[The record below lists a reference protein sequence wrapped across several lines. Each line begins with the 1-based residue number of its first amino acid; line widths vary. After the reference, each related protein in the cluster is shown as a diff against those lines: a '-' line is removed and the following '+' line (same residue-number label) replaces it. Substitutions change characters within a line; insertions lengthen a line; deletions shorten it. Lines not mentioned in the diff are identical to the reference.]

1 MTDGETGRKRE
12 NTLKI
17 VYTGLKPD
25 KGLKKNDLQASGP
38 KLPDRPEELD
48 RTLLSEAF
56 YQVFGREEGE
66 PVFVFSP
73 GRVNLI
79 GEHTD
84 YNGGHVFPAALT
96 IGTYFAARRRRDR
109 RVRFYSGNFKNTRV
123 IERTLDL
130 LDFDAQKGYS
140 NYPMGMIWA
149 YETKLGLSLPSGL
162 DCYIVGNIPNAS
174 GLSSSASIEVGMGI
188 VLNTLFG
195 FTVSNQDV
203 ALLGQYSENHYNGV
217 NCGIMDQFSIAM
229 GKKDCAIFLDCATLD
244 YDYAP
249 LQMDGL
255 RIVIA
260 CTNKKRGL
268 ADSKYNERR
277 AECEEALR
285 RLNTVVDAPS
295 LGALTPEEFDAH
307 QDAIGDETLIR
318 RARHAVYE
326 NARTVEAVKRLQ
338 AGDIEGFGKLMN
350 ASHGS
355 LRDDYEVTGPE
366 LDALAEASWAVP
378 GVLGARMTGAG
389 FGGCAVAIVREEAVE
404 NYKRRV
410 GAAYLNR
417 IGYEA
422 SFYVADAG
430 SGAHAL

>member
-1 MTDGETGRKRE
+1 M
-12 NTLKI
+12 KI
-17 VYTGLKPD
+17 VYTGAKPD
-25 KGLKKNDLQASGP
+25 KGPKKNDGAADAVC
-38 KLPDRPEELD
+38 LPARPEELD
-48 RTLLSEAF
+48 REALANAF
-56 YQVFGREEGE
+56 YKVFGREEGE

-96 IGTYFAARRRRDR
+96 IGTYFAARKRRDR
-109 RVRFYSGNFKNTRV
+109 KVRFYSGNFRNTRV
-123 IERTLDL
+123 IERSLDN
-130 LDFDAQKGYS
+130 LDFDGSKGYS

-149 YETKLGLSLPSGL
+149 YGKKLDLTLPCGL
-162 DCYIVGNIPNAS
+162 DCYIIGNIPNAS

-188 VLNTLFG
+188 VLNTLYG
-195 FTVSNQDV
+195 FRVSNQDV
-203 ALLGQYSENHYNGV
+203 ALLGQYSENNYNGV

-229 GKKDCAIFLDCATLD
+229 GKRDCAIFLDCATLA
-244 YDYAP
+244 YEYAP
-249 LQMDGL
+249 LAMEGL

-285 RLNTVVDAPS
+285 RLNTVLKAPS
-295 LGALTPEEFDAH
+295 LGALTPEEFEAH
-307 QDAIGDETLIR
+307 KDVIGDEVLIK

-326 NARTVEAVKRLQ
+326 NARTIEAVRKLRE
-338 AGDIEGFGKLMN
+338 GDVAGFGKLMN
-350 ASHGS
+350 ESHVS
-355 LRDDYEVTGPE
+355 LRDDYEVTGLE
-366 LDALAEASWAVP
+366 LDTLAETSWTMP

-404 NYKRRV
+404 QYKRRV
-410 GAAYLNR
+410 GAVYLNKV
-417 IGYEA
+417 GYEA
-422 SFYVADAG
+422 DFYVAAPGD
-430 SGAHAL
+430 GAHAL

>member
-1 MTDGETGRKRE
+1 VPGGPGGQHEGDPKV
-12 NTLKI
+12 KI
-17 VYTGLKPD
+17 VYTGERPGAKKPES
-25 KGLKKNDLQASGP
+25 KAYAPELP
-38 KLPDRPEELD
+38 KRPEELNKEA
-48 RTLLSEAF
+48 LAGAF
-56 YQVFGREEGE
+56 YEIFGREEGE

-96 IGTYFAARRRRDR
+96 IGTYFAARKRRDR
-109 RVRFYSGNFKNTRV
+109 RVRFYSGNFRNTRV
-123 IERTLDL
+123 AERSLDS
-130 LDFDAQKGYS
+130 LDFDPSKGYS

-149 YETKLGLSLPSGL
+149 YETKLGLRLPSGL
-162 DCYIVGNIPNAS
+162 DCYIAGNIPNAS
-174 GLSSSASIEVGMGI
+174 GLSSSASIEVGMGT

-195 FTVSNQDV
+195 FDVSPKDV

-244 YDYAP
+244 YQYAP
-249 LQMDGL
+249 LQMDGMK
-255 RIVIA
+255 IVIS

-285 RLNTVVDAPS
+285 RLNTVIDAPT
-295 LGALTPEEFDAH
+295 LGALSPEEFEAH
-307 QDAIGDETLIR
+307 KDAIGDDVLLR
-318 RARHAVYE
+318 RARHAVTE

-338 AGDIEGFGKLMN
+338 AGDVTGFGRLMN
-350 ASHGS
+350 ESHKS
-355 LRDDYEVTGPE
+355 LRDDYEVTGIE
-366 LDALAEASWAVP
+366 LDTIAETSWTVP

-404 NYKRRV
+404 NYKKRV
-410 GAAYLNR
+410 GAAYLNKV
-417 IGYEA
+417 GYEA
-422 SFYVADAG
+422 DFYVVDAG

>member
-1 MTDGETGRKRE
+1 M
-12 NTLKI
+12 I
-17 VYTGLKPD
+17 
-25 KGLKKNDLQASGP
+25 
-38 KLPDRPEELD
+38 LPERPELLD
-48 RTLLSEAF
+48 RAALSEAF
-56 YQVFGREEGE
+56 YKVFGREEGE

-96 IGTYFAARRRRDR
+96 IGTYFAARKRRDR
-109 RVRFYSGNFKNTRV
+109 RVRFFSGNFKNSRV
-123 IERTLDL
+123 AERSLDHL
-130 LDFDAQKGYS
+130 AFDRTKGYS
-140 NYPMGMIWA
+140 NYPMGMIWT
-149 YETKLGLSLPSGL
+149 YETKLGLSLPCGL
-162 DCYIVGNIPNAS
+162 DCYIFGNIPNAS
-174 GLSSSASIEVGMGI
+174 GLSSSASIEVGMGV
-188 VLNTLFG
+188 VLNTLYG
-195 FTVSNQDV
+195 FDVSNQDV
-203 ALLGQYSENHYNGV
+203 ALAGQYSENHYNGV

-244 YDYAP
+244 YAYAP
-249 LQMDGL
+249 LAMEGL
-255 RIVIA
+255 KIVIS

-285 RLNTVVDAPS
+285 RLNAVIEAPT
-295 LGALTPEEFDAH
+295 LGALTPEAFEAH
-307 QDAIGDETLIR
+307 KEAIGDGTLIR

-350 ASHGS
+350 ESHVS
-355 LRDDYEVTGPE
+355 LRDDYEVTGLE
-366 LDALAEASWAVP
+366 LDTLFEASLAVP

-410 GAAYLNR
+410 GAAYLNKV
-417 IGYEA
+417 GYA
-422 SFYVADAG
+422 ADFYVVDAG
-430 SGAHAL
+430 DGTHAL

>member
-1 MTDGETGRKRE
+1 M
-12 NTLKI
+12 
-17 VYTGLKPD
+17 
-25 KGLKKNDLQASGP
+25 
-38 KLPDRPEELD
+38 
-48 RTLLSEAF
+48 
-56 YQVFGREEGE
+56 
-66 PVFVFSP
+66 
-73 GRVNLI
+73 
-79 GEHTD
+79 
-84 YNGGHVFPAALT
+84 
-96 IGTYFAARRRRDR
+96 
-109 RVRFYSGNFKNTRV
+109 
-123 IERTLDL
+123 
-130 LDFDAQKGYS
+130 
-140 NYPMGMIWA
+140 
-149 YETKLGLSLPSGL
+149 
-162 DCYIVGNIPNAS
+162 C
-174 GLSSSASIEVGMGI
+174 I
-188 VLNTLFG
+188 VLNTLVG

-285 RLNTVVDAPS
+285 RLNTVIDAPS
-295 LGALTPEEFDAH
+295 LGALTPEKFDAH

-350 ASHGS
+350 ASHVS

-430 SGAHAL
+430 AGAHAL

>member
-1 MTDGETGRKRE
+1 M
-12 NTLKI
+12 KI
-17 VYTGLKPD
+17 VYTGAKPD
-25 KGLKKNDLQASGP
+25 KGTKKNDGAANGP
-38 KLPDRPEELD
+38 ALPERPEELD
-48 RTLLSEAF
+48 RTALANAF

-66 PVFVFSP
+66 PVFIFSP

-96 IGTYFAARRRRDR
+96 IGTYFAARKRRDR

-123 IERTLDL
+123 AERTLDA
-130 LDFDAQKGYS
+130 LDFDPTKGYS

-149 YETKLGLSLPSGL
+149 YEKKLGLKLPCGL

-188 VLNTLFG
+188 VLNTLYG
-195 FTVSNQDV
+195 FEVSNQDV
-203 ALLGQYSENHYNGV
+203 ALLGQYSENNYNGV

-229 GKKDCAIFLDCATLD
+229 GKKDCAIFLDCATLQ
-244 YDYAP
+244 YSYAP
-249 LQMDGL
+249 LAMEGL

-285 RLNTVVDAPS
+285 RLNTVVKAES
-295 LGALTPEEFDAH
+295 LGALTPEEFEAH
-307 QDAIGDETLIR
+307 KDAIGDETLIR
-318 RARHAVYE
+318 RARHAVCE
-326 NARTVEAVKRLQ
+326 NARTVEAVERLQ

-350 ASHGS
+350 ASHVS
-355 LRDDYEVTGPE
+355 LRDDYEVTGLE
-366 LDALAEASWAVP
+366 LDTLAEASWALP

-389 FGGCAVAIVREEAVE
+389 FGGCAVALVREDAVE
-404 NYKRRV
+404 MYKRRV
-410 GAAYLNR
+410 GAVYLNKV
-417 IGYEA
+417 GYEA

-430 SGAHAL
+430 DGSHAL